1 MLYRKIVKL
10 SQTAQYHNTY
20 HDKISHI
27 YKLLKNKDNK
37 FNQFAEIFLDNVRG
51 GGIRSFQSF
60 DGCAFV
66 ETILLFH

>member
-1 MLYRKIVKL
+1 MGYRIIAKL
-10 SQTAQYHNTY
+10 DRALRYYNTY
-20 HDKISHI
+20 RDKTRHI

-37 FNQFAEIFLDNVRG
+37 FNQFAEISLDNIQG

>member
-1 MLYRKIVKL
+1 MIYRAIAGSGRVLKYNN
-10 SQTAQYHNTY
+10 AYD
-20 HDKISHI
+20 DKKSHI

-37 FNQFAEIFLDNVRG
+37 FNQFAEIFLDNMRR
-51 GGIRSFQSF
+51 GGIRSIQSF